1 MAKNGKIEHE
11 GVVKNVTA
19 ETVEVVILSQSA
31 CAGCHARS
39 ACGMA
44 DTKQKTITTTRP
56 SFPVKSGDKVKITAG
71 IGNAVYSVILAYVL
85 PVILIIA
92 LIIILLKIGTG
103 ETAAAT
109 GALTGLIIYFVLL
122 YFNRD
127 RIGKKIK
134 FTIEPLASEP

>member
-11 GVVKNVTA
+11 GIVKNVT
-19 ETVEVVILSQSA
+19 TDKVEVVILSQSA

-44 DTKQKTITTTRP
+44 DTKQKTITAERP
-56 SFPVKSGDKVKITAG
+56 SFPVKPGDKVNVTAS

-92 LIIILLKIGTG
+92 IIIILLKTGTG
-103 ETAAAT
+103 ETAAAA
-109 GALTGLIIYFVLL
+109 GALIGVIIYFVLL
-122 YFNRD
+122 YFNRN

-134 FTIEPLASEP
+134 FTIEP